1 MLVCAHTKHVPCPRS
16 HLAASALWRVS
27 FHSSSDTWSLLGTR
41 LRRKWNCGHQ
51 SARSSQNIFNSLV
64 SWAAQNWVRAAAS
77 FFQAVTQNWYAAW
90 SSLTKSAPKISTS
103 PFDWSGKKQST
114 KKPIQM
120 DCCLTMHQYNQ
131 RKEYHTSGPLK
142 SQQWELIIQNLTT
155 VRESNLDWNV
165 LIV

>member
-1 MLVCAHTKHVPCPRS
+1 MFVCAHTKHVPCPRS

-77 FFQAVTQNWYAAW
+77 FFQAVTQNWHAAW

-103 PFDWSGKKQST
+103 PFDWSGKNRAQK
-114 KKPIQM
+114 
-120 DCCLTMHQYNQ
+120 NQ
-131 RKEYHTSGPLK
+131 FKWTVVWQCTS
-142 SQQWELIIQNLTT
+142 IIKGKNIPRVTLWNLNS
-155 VRESNLDWNV
+155 ESLPSK
-165 LIV
+165 I

>member
-1 MLVCAHTKHVPCPRS
+1 MFVCAHTKHVPCPRS

-77 FFQAVTQNWYAAW
+77 FFQAVTQNWHAAW

-103 PFDWSGKKQST
+103 PFDWSVKKQST
-114 KKPIQM
+114 KKKQFKWTVFWQ
-120 DCCLTMHQYNQ
+120 C
-131 RKEYHTSGPLK
+131 TS
-142 SQQWELIIQNLTT
+142 IIKGKNIPRVTFGIST
-155 VRESNLDWNV
+155 VRAYHPKFNNS
-165 LIV
+165 